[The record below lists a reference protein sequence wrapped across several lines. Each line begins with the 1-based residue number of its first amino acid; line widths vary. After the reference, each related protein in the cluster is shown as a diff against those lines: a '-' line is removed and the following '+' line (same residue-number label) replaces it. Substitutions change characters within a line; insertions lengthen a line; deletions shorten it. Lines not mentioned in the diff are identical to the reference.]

1 MSKFLYTT
9 GIYVYWLVIRI
20 SSVCNPKANDFIRG
34 RKAWLQQ
41 LKNITS
47 KDKAKWIWVHCSSLG
62 EFEQGKPVI
71 DKIKQ
76 NYPDYSILL
85 SFFSPSGYNARKN
98 YSSVD
103 AVVYM
108 PMDVPKNAKQFV
120 ETLNPEF
127 ALFIKYEFW
136 YHHLR
141 QLKQKN
147 IPVFLISATFRQSQV
162 FFKWY
167 GNFFRTMLD
176 FYDAVFLQDQHSQQL
191 VNNISDTETQVCG
204 DTRFDRV
211 KEIAQKPFQND
222 LLDAFVNNQYNI
234 MIAGSTWPADE
245 KLIADCMDKC
255 TGVKLVLVPHE
266 VDNKHIAQIS
276 ELFNKWKLSFYNTGT
291 TEEAENAD
299 VLVVDTIGILS
310 NIYRYGHFAFVGGGF
325 GKGIHNILEPASYHL
340 PVVFGPKFHRFI
352 EARELIRTGAA
363 FSVNSSEELCHV
375 IQKCSHE
382 KFRDQCEKS
391 MSQYLHKKS
400 GATIKICR
408 ALQKFDVLKT

>member
-1 MSKFLYTT
+1 MTKFLYTT
-9 GIYVYWLVIRI
+9 GIYVYWLTIRI
-20 SSVCNPKANDFIRG
+20 VSVFNPKANAFIRG

-47 KDKAKWIWVHCSSLG
+47 KNKTKWIWVHCSSFG

-76 NYPDYSILL
+76 NYPEYSILL

-98 YSSVD
+98 YASVD

-120 ETLNPEF
+120 ETINPQF

-136 YHHLR
+136 YHHLY
-141 QLKQKN
+141 QLKQHN

-167 GNFFRTMLD
+167 GKFFRTMLD

-222 LLDAFVNNQYNI
+222 LLDAFVKNQDNI

-245 KLIADCMDKC
+245 KLIAQC
-255 TGVKLVLVPHE
+255 TKEIKNLKVVLTPHE
-266 VDNKHIAQIS
+266 IDDKHLSQIRKT
-276 ELFNKWKLSFYNTGT
+276 FTNRKISFFTSASCD
-291 TEEAENAD
+291 EAANAD
-299 VLVVDTIGILS
+299 ILIVDIMGSLS
-310 NIYRYGHFAFVGGGF
+310 SIYRYGHIAYVGGGF
-325 GKGIHNILEPASYHL
+325 GKGIHNILEPAAYHL
-340 PVVFGPKFHRFI
+340 PVIFGPNFQRFV
-352 EARELIRTGAA
+352 EGRELIQYHAA
-363 FSVNSSEELCHV
+363 FSVKNSEELCNIVH
-375 IQKCSHE
+375 KCMDDKFRSECKKNMKIYMHE
-382 KFRDQCEKS
+382 KA
-391 MSQYLHKKS
+391 
-400 GATIKICR
+400 GATKNIIE
-408 ALQKFDVLKT
+408 ALQNFDVFKA

>member
-1 MSKFLYTT
+1 MSKFLYTI

-20 SSVCNPKANDFIRG
+20 ASVFNPKANDFIRG
-34 RKAWLQQ
+34 RKAWLQD
-41 LKNITS
+41 LRDITS
-47 KDKAKWIWVHCSSLG
+47 RKKGNWIWVHCSSLG

-108 PMDVPKNAKQFV
+108 PMDVPKNATQFV

-147 IPVFLISATFRQSQV
+147 IPVFLISATFRPSQV

-167 GNFFRTMLD
+167 GKFFRTMLD
-176 FYDAVFLQDQHSQQL
+176 FYDAVFLQDPHSQQL
-191 VNNISDTETQVCG
+191 VNNVSDTKTQVCG

-222 LLDAFVNNQYNI
+222 LLDAFVKNQDNI

-245 KLIADCMDKC
+245 KMIADCMDKC
-255 TGVKLVLVPHE
+255 PGLKLVLAPHA
-266 VDNKHIAQIS
+266 VDNKHITQIC
-276 ELFNKWKLSFYNTGT
+276 ELFNKWKLCFYTTGT
-291 TEEAENAD
+291 PEEAGNAD
-299 VLVVDTIGILS
+299 VLVIDTIGILS
-310 NIYRYGHFAFVGGGF
+310 NTYRYGHFAFVGGGF

-340 PVVFGPKFHRFI
+340 PVVFGPNFHRFI
-352 EARELIRTGAA
+352 EAGELIRTGAA
-363 FSVNSSEELCHV
+363 FPVNNSEELCHV
-375 IQKCSHE
+375 IQKCSDE
-382 KFRDQCEKS
+382 KFREQCEKN
-391 MSQYLHKKS
+391 MHHYLDKKS
-400 GATIKICR
+400 GATIIICR